1 LAILST
7 QAGYALRETDPDA
20 VQATLRSMLQQLQ
33 RGRRVSEQLLALAHA
48 SQPASPQAL
57 DGAVCDANAVAREVV
72 LAYLPLALDKQQD
85 LGWTDVRG
93 QDFEGDAEGETD
105 PGAAMAAPVQ
115 AAATAVYELLAN
127 LVHNAIAY
135 TPARGRINVSVQR
148 DGAWVQIRVQDNGP
162 GIAPEDR
169 ERAFARF
176 SRLQPDA
183 AQAPGGSGLGLAI
196 ARAYVQ
202 RFHGELLL
210 DDGEARD
217 GVAGRG
223 LTALVRLPVARDPA

>member
-1 LAILST
+1 
-7 QAGYALRETDPDA
+7 
-20 VQATLRSMLQQLQ
+20 
-33 RGRRVSEQLLALAHA
+33 
-48 SQPASPQAL
+48 
-57 DGAVCDANAVAREVV
+57 
-72 LAYLPLALDKQQD
+72 
-85 LGWTDVRG
+85 
-93 QDFEGDAEGETD
+93 
-105 PGAAMAAPVQ
+105 
-115 AAATAVYELLAN
+115 
-127 LVHNAIAY
+127 
-135 TPARGRINVSVQR
+135 
-148 DGAWVQIRVQDNGP
+148 VQDNGP

-202 RFHGELLL
+202 RFYGELLL